1 MQRLN
6 KGAQKTTPFELLK
19 ASTAIVL
26 GVPKKSFTGDGL
38 TRLCNFSTYGGT
50 EREVNGLLVVDDT
63 ATVITWY
70 DPEIKSGDRI
80 KLLESGA
87 VYDIIGQPENIE
99 LRNQEMSFKVSRIK
113 GGA

>member
-1 MQRLN
+1 MQRMN
-6 KGAQKTTPFELLK
+6 KGAQKATPFELLK
-19 ASTAIVL
+19 ASTTVTL
-26 GVPKKSFTGDGL
+26 GVPKKTFTGDGL
-38 TRLCNFSTYGGT
+38 TRFCNFSTYGGT

-63 ATVITWY
+63 AAVVTWY

>member
-1 MQRLN
+1 MHATIIMEGRLV
-6 KGAQKTTPFELLK
+6 T
-19 ASTAIVL
+19 
-26 GVPKKSFTGDGL
+26 
-38 TRLCNFSTYGGT
+38 
-50 EREVNGLLVVDDT
+50 
-63 ATVITWY
+63 

-99 LRNQEMSFKVSRIK
+99 LRNQEMSFKVNRIK